1 MRDLTGGL
9 GADVVYDPVGGDAFD
24 QALRAV
30 NWEARMLVIGFAA
43 GRIQSVPA
51 NLILVKN
58 ISVIGVVWGAQ
69 AARDPV
75 LVSRN
80 LAELLRW
87 WEAGRLKPLVART
100 FPLAEAGAA
109 MRRCC
114 RAATPA
120 GSSSKRNDAT
130 STRPGPQR
138 TGAAWKRPFQRPP
151 RPRQY

>member
-1 MRDLTGGL
+1 
-9 GADVVYDPVGGDAFD
+9 VFDPVGGDAFD

-43 GRIQSVPA
+43 GRIQAVPA

-58 ISVIGVVWGAQ
+58 IAVIGVVWGAQ
-69 AARDPV
+69 AARDPA

-87 WEAGRLKPLVART
+87 WEKGRLKPLVANT

-109 MRRCC
+109 MQALLSRRH
-114 RAATPA
+114 A
-120 GSSSKRNDAT
+120 GKIVLTA
-130 STRPGPQR
+130 
-138 TGAAWKRPFQRPP
+138 
-151 RPRQY
+151 